1 MQYQTFVSIKA
12 EAIAVD
18 RDNGWKLC
26 LCAVEQRISMDR
38 QTTQN
43 SWIDSLVS
51 LLKVA
56 TRIGSPMRDGVADPE
71 QLSVMELRIML
82 ALGGE
87 GGLAGHELAE
97 LMAMQPM
104 NVSRALASLAKMDL
118 VKLSDNNGNRRRKP
132 YRLTVSG
139 VEKYDNM
146 MLRMQEVSQFVFSG
160 FDKNER
166 RQLDGLLLKLD
177 KTLIKW
183 ESPPETSHINRA

>member
-1 MQYQTFVSIKA
+1 
-12 EAIAVD
+12 
-18 RDNGWKLC
+18 
-26 LCAVEQRISMDR
+26 MDR

-139 VEKYDNM
+139 FEKYDNM

>member
-1 MQYQTFVSIKA
+1 
-12 EAIAVD
+12 
-18 RDNGWKLC
+18 
-26 LCAVEQRISMDR
+26 MDS

-104 NVSRALASLAKMDL
+104 NVSRALANLAKMDL
-118 VKLSDNNGNRRRKP
+118 VKPSDNKGNRRRKP
-132 YRLTVSG
+132 HTLTALG
-139 VEKYDNM
+139 VEKYENM

-166 RQLDGLLLKLD
+166 QQVDALLLKLD

-183 ESPPETSHINRA
+183 ESPPEITHINRA